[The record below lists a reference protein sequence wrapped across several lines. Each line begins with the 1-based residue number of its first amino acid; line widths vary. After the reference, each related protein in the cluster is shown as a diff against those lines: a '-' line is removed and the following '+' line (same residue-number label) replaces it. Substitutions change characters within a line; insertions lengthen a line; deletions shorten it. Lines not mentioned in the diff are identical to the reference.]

1 MERLITLLLAGT
13 LLTGAARSQTNDD
26 AKRAIRLGNEAYRK
40 GDLGTAAEQ
49 YGRASTDRH
58 GAFNLGNT
66 LYRTDS
72 TAAAQRAFE
81 TAAALAQGA
90 DEQAR
95 AYHNLGNSWMAR
107 QQYKEAI
114 NAYKEALKRA
124 PRNEDTRYNL
134 AYAQK
139 KLAQQQQQQD
149 KKDDKDGKD
158 KEQQQD
164 QQDKDPKKDEQ
175 GKQEEPKENK
185 ENPKEPQERKQR
197 PGQIDPKDAE
207 RMLDAMQQQEKDTQ
221 QKAREKVRV
230 KPRTPIEKD
239 W

>member
-1 MERLITLLLAGT
+1 MERLITLLFAGT
-13 LLTGAARSQTNDD
+13 LLTGAVRSQTNDD
-26 AKRAIRLGNEAYRK
+26 ARRAIRLGNEAYRK

-139 KLAQQQQQQD
+139 KLAQQQQQQQD
-149 KKDDKDGKD
+149 KNDEKQKD
-158 KEQQQD
+158 KEGNKDQQQD
-164 QQDKDPKKDEQ
+164 QADKDPKQD
-175 GKQEEPKENK
+175 EPKENK
-185 ENPKEPQERKQR
+185 EDPKEPQERKQR